1 MQCMVQQKQTWLM
14 NCKFPM
20 AFCSGSITYSYLLIE
35 NLLTKSTL
43 IVKKNSMEISMIINY
58 IEDAYDSVSNQDR
71 YKKLN

>member
-1 MQCMVQQKQTWLM
+1 MGAK
-14 NCKFPM
+14 
-20 AFCSGSITYSYLLIE
+20 SIYCTRYVFIYSTMIVILF
-35 NLLTKSTL
+35 SSFHGCHAPSL